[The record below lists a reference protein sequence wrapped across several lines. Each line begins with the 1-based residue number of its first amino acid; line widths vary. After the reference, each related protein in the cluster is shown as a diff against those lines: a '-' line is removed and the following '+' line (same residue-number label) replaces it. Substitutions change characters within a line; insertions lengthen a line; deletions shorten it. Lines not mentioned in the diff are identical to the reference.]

1 MIDSDHYVGQ
11 VLDEKYRLERLLGRG
26 GMGAVYLATH
36 LGTERYVAL
45 KLITP
50 QFMRNEE
57 FVARFK
63 REARAAGRLR
73 HPNVVDVTDFGFAQA
88 GGESVAYLVMEYLDG
103 CTLGDVLTEEKQL
116 PLEWVVDILE
126 QVCSAVHEAHQQGV
140 VHRDLKPENIWL
152 EPNRLGG
159 YRVKVLDF
167 GIAKLA
173 ETDPNA
179 DDSGNLSTTSPER
192 KTKTPSKLGT
202 ALFGRA
208 STNLDGAQPG
218 HESQKHKSQDESPS
232 HGDQDVA
239 TLILADE
246 LEEES
251 VTKLTD
257 GETSISG
264 GTAGDETQIFDQAV
278 ESGAVKSIDVVPGSG
293 EWSDDD
299 QTLMF
304 DEAHSGRAVAGRQTN
319 LHPNTT
325 QGTELT
331 RVGAIMGT
339 PLYMSPEQCA
349 AKSLDARSDI
359 YSLGV
364 IAYQMLA
371 GEPPFNGST
380 STVMRSHIEI
390 APPHLQGRVKKVR
403 KRAAQVVMDALAK
416 DPADRPQTAAAF
428 ANSLRAEAEGIGA
441 LYRRAFALY
450 SEYFPKFL
458 KLSLIAHL
466 PVIVIVVLAIGLE
479 FLQKPLWDSGI
490 GGKVVVVTLSIVFGL
505 LQMAAYFV
513 AASTISG
520 VTAVIVTQLAVA
532 PLQPVELRTGFAL
545 LKHRW
550 RAFLT
555 TSIRITI
562 RQLIGFVLL
571 VVPGIVVTIR
581 YGLYA
586 PVVLMEGLEKKAA
599 LRRARELAS
608 RSWRT
613 VIVIMLLQIMLPL
626 IVSAL
631 IGRIGVRGDDEKAPA
646 AVSQTA
652 KTASGGTGVEL
663 SSNTGLEIST
673 EEGQPA
679 EGEQGLHI
687 STSSRDIYEQL
698 SGLINIFLIPLA
710 AIVTAL
716 LYLKMRQLGGE
727 PLSAA
732 LEKIEEIDI
741 GRSEWQQRMRTRL
754 SLHPS
759 RGSKPSSRADQES
772 AKTPSRQ
779 DRQEG

>member
-73 HPNVVDVTDFGFAQA
+73 HPNVVDVTDFGFARA
-88 GGESVAYLVMEYLDG
+88 GGEAVAYLVMEYLDG
-103 CTLGDVLTEEKQL
+103 CTLGDILTEEKQL

-173 ETDPNA
+173 EVDPSA
-179 DDSGNLSTTSPER
+179 GDSANISAAAPAQMKTQARRGVGRTSSQPVTSLEGQESETELRQKPALHGENLDIATMIFPEG
-192 KTKTPSKLGT
+192 PN
-202 ALFGRA
+202 GRA
-208 STNLDGAQPG
+208 PTEQSDAETGIRRPAEDAETQVF
-218 HESQKHKSQDESPS
+218 EQS
-232 HGDQDVA
+232 
-239 TLILADE
+239 
-246 LEEES
+246 EE
-251 VTKLTD
+251 V
-257 GETSISG
+257 TSIELTPNS
-264 GTAGDETQIFDQAV
+264 TEEV
-278 ESGAVKSIDVVPGSG
+278 N
-293 EWSDDD
+293 DDD

-304 DEAHSGRAVAGRQTN
+304 EQSATGRAPAVRQTK

-325 QGTELT
+325 QGPELT

-349 AKSLDARSDI
+349 ARKLDARSDI

-371 GEPPFNGST
+371 GEPPFAGPTGS
-380 STVMRSHIEI
+380 VMRNHIE
-390 APPHLQGRVKKVR
+390 AEPPQLRGRVKKIP

-428 ANSLRAEAEGIGA
+428 ANSLRAEADGIGA

-458 KLSLIAHL
+458 RLSLIAHV
-466 PVIVIVVLAIGLE
+466 PVIIFTVLLIGLQLLE
-479 FLQKPLWDSGI
+479 KPLWDSGL
-490 GGKVVVVTLSIVFGL
+490 GGKVVVVTLAIILVL
-505 LQMAAYFV
+505 LQIAAYFV

-520 VTAVIVTQLAVA
+520 VTAVIVTQLTVA
-532 PLQPVELRTGFAL
+532 PLRPVELRTGFAV
-545 LKHRW
+545 LKLRW
-550 RAFLT
+550 RAFLK
-555 TSIRITI
+555 TSIRVTL
-562 RQLIGFVLL
+562 RQIIGLVLG
-571 VVPGIVVTIR
+571 VIPGIIVTIR

-586 PVVLMEGLEKKAA
+586 PVVLIEGLEKKAA
-599 LRRARELAS
+599 MRRARELAS

-613 VIVIMLLQIMLPL
+613 VIIVMLLQIL
-626 IVSAL
+626 IPISVKLL
-631 IGRIGVRGDDEKAPA
+631 IGGIGLKG
-646 AVSQTA
+646 
-652 KTASGGTGVEL
+652 
-663 SSNTGLEIST
+663 SS
-673 EEGQPA
+673 
-679 EGEQGLHI
+679 EQGLQVSLEKGKRGSSEQGLKV
-687 STSSRDIYEQL
+687 STSSTSTEIYQQV
-698 SGLINIFLIPLA
+698 SGLINIFIIPLT
-710 AIVTAL
+710 AIASAL

-727 PLSAA
+727 PLSTA
-732 LEKIEEIDI
+732 LEKIEEIDV
-741 GRSEWQQRMRTRL
+741 GSSEWQRRMRTRL

-759 RGSKPSSRADQES
+759 RSSGSKPSS
-772 AKTPSRQ
+772 
-779 DRQEG
+779 